1 MIVEKS
7 SISLAETKEILK
19 EIETEK
25 SKKIGSFIKKFV
37 KIKDEDAK
45 KLRAEL
51 EKLDIPKIGRDER
64 TKIIDIL
71 PEDAED
77 LRKIFSGTD
86 ISLNQEETTK
96 ILDIVQ
102 KFRK

>member
-1 MIVEKS
+1 MIIEKS
-7 SISLAETKEILK
+7 SISLAEAKEILK
-19 EIETEK
+19 EIDTEK
-25 SKKIGSFIKKFV
+25 SKKINSFIKKFV
-37 KIKDEDAK
+37 KIKEEDAK
-45 KLRAEL
+45 KLRIEL
-51 EKLDIPKIGRDER
+51 DKLDIPKIGRDEI
-64 TKIIDIL
+64 TKIIDVL

-96 ILDIVQ
+96 ILETVQ